1 MQFKRVNFFLAQY
14 LLPFNSPTPASSVK
28 PSNNLAPSCPSSS
41 FQQRSTFPVL
51 LECLSF
57 LAKPSCDSRTTFARQ
72 SHDVRENV
80 VRWSMVINA
89 RNFIVRTSCECL
101 ANVARMSREC
111 RETFANDSCDN
122 RTTFVRLSQ
131 ICLNHLFGVTAM

>member
-1 MQFKRVNFFLAQY
+1 MLVKMFIFLG
-14 LLPFNSPTPASSVK
+14 LT
-28 PSNNLAPSCPSSS
+28 
-41 FQQRSTFPVL
+41 
-51 LECLSF
+51 F
-57 LAKPSCDSRTTFARQ
+57 LAKTIARQSHDFRATVVRQ

-80 VRWSMVINA
+80 VRRSMVINA
-89 RNFIVRTSCECL
+89 RNFIWRTSCECL

-131 ICLNHLFGVTAM
+131 ICLNHPFGVTAV